1 MPGDVIGVA
10 GNLSRP
16 SKTRALVELLVDRI
30 AAAHGRTGRV
40 FDPIDFGPSLG
51 AASRATE
58 LPDAG
63 RGLLEAIIAADVLVV
78 ASPVYKGSYTGLFKH
93 LFDLIDADAL
103 TDKPVLLAATG
114 GGDRHALVIEHQ
126 LRPLFGFFQARVL
139 PFAIYATE
147 RDFAN
152 GLPASPTLL
161 ERIDRAV
168 GQVASFAPGSALSGS
183 PLASFPRHSADAGAS
198 SS

>member
-103 TDKPVLLAATG
+103 DRQAGAARRYRRRG
-114 GGDRHALVIEHQ
+114 PPRSGDRASAPAALR
-126 LRPLFGFFQARVL
+126 LLPGGVL
-139 PFAIYATE
+139 PSAVYATE
-147 RDFAN
+147 RDFAD
-152 GLPASPTLL
+152 GLPRFADAL
-161 ERIDRAV
+161 ERLDRAV
-168 GQVASFAPGSALSGS
+168 AQFASLLRGRRSGS